1 MQILDI
7 TKRKDNPH
15 YAKKYKSPATMN
27 FINKPKNRIQYPLT
41 QKKGKSKL

>member
-7 TKRKDNPH
+7 TNRKDNPH
-15 YAKKYKSPATMN
+15 YAKKYKSPETMN
-27 FINKPKNRIQYPLT
+27 FKKKTKNRIQYPLN